1 MFELPGY
8 QTLDLIDNTADIRLY
23 RLLRQE
29 DGLRVIAKTTI
40 GEYPGAAMV
49 DAFRHE
55 YDMLKRLCGRGAI
68 EAYSLEIMADR
79 PVLLLKDIEGS
90 TLGQILRMPVNSL
103 GLPALLRIATA
114 IADCLMQIHREK

>member
-68 EAYSLEIMADR
+68 EPYSLEIMADR
-79 PVLLLKDIEGS
+79 PVLLLKDIEGVP
-90 TLGQILRMPVNSL
+90 LGRSCVCLLIHWVFQRCFESL
-103 GLPALLRIATA
+103 QLLLIVLCKF
-114 IADCLMQIHREK
+114 IVKK